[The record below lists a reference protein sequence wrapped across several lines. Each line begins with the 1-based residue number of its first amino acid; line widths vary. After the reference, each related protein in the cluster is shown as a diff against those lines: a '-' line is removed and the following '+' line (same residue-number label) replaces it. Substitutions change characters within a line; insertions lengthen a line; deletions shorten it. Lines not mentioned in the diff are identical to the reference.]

1 MQTFLAVSVDFSTY
15 YVETFFKTR
24 EPQIVKD
31 FFVRKNKK
39 RQGNRVNPSR
49 IWKICLMHYKHG
61 NRIRNKTEF

>member
-15 YVETFFKTR
+15 YMETFFKMR

-39 RQGNRVNPSR
+39 RQG
-49 IWKICLMHYKHG
+49 K
-61 NRIRNKTEF
+61 